1 MKQGVWH
8 ETELSRYRW
17 EGSVFSCFERSIN
30 RKILIIIGYEVKYI
44 MFRDDRR
51 KKLRNRVIL
60 AALGVFIMTF
70 GIWLNYQGQGE
81 EPPAEDTV
89 QQVDAEKPADE
100 DKKKESTKAD
110 EKQDAKENAKQ
121 DSQQDNDAGSGTEPE
136 VDAYLIKEVNGV
148 VKVFIC
154 DESGKETL
162 YLITSIPFDLLSERD
177 QQLFVDG
184 VRLETEE
191 DLGKFLENFDS

>member
-1 MKQGVWH
+1 
-8 ETELSRYRW
+8 
-17 EGSVFSCFERSIN
+17 
-30 RKILIIIGYEVKYI
+30 
-44 MFRDDRR
+44 MFRDNRR

-60 AALGVFIMTF
+60 ASLGVFIMTF
-70 GIWLNYQGQGE
+70 GIWLNYQGQDE
-81 EPPAEDTV
+81 EPLAEDTV
-89 QQVDAEKPADE
+89 QEVEVKKSTEQKPKQESQTE
-100 DKKKESTKAD
+100 DSTEISEQNQED
-110 EKQDAKENAKQ
+110 G
-121 DSQQDNDAGSGTEPE
+121 NDTGSGTEPE

-154 DESGKETL
+154 DEDGNETL